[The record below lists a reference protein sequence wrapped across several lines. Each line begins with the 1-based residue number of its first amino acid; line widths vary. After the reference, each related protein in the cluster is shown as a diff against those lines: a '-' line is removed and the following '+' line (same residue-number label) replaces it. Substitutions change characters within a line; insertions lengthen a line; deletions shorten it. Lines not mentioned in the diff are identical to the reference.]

1 MEKTPQ
7 SQQGRLF
14 MSKKFAI
21 HITTK
26 NRLDDLVF
34 TLQQIKSLLD
44 RVDTQCVI
52 FDDGSTDG
60 TSNYLKE
67 NFPQVMLH
75 RNEISKG
82 YIFCRNK
89 MLNET
94 KAEYAVSLDD
104 DAHFLSENP
113 LQNIESHFKQNPD
126 CGLIAFRIFWGKAA
140 PENMATNETAERVK
154 SFVGCGHA
162 WRMTAWRSIPNYPEW
177 FGFYGE
183 ELFASLQ
190 LFRRKL
196 EVHFVPKVLI
206 QHRVDMQA
214 RKSNA
219 ADFKTRF
226 RNSLRADWYNYF
238 LFYPFL
244 PRYKKWLYSVKMQ
257 FTTKIFNGKTELFF
271 PLMGAFWDVV
281 SNTQNIRG
289 WKFVMT
295 REEYQNF
302 MKLPEAKIF
311 WKP

>member
-1 MEKTPQ
+1 MMKT
-7 SQQGRLF
+7 
-14 MSKKFAI
+14 KFAI
-21 HITTK
+21 LITTK
-26 NRLDDLVF
+26 NRLEDLVF
-34 TLQQIKSLLD
+34 TLTAIKNLIGRD
-44 RVDTQCVI
+44 DTQCVV

-60 TSNYLKE
+60 TSNYIKE
-67 NFPQVMLH
+67 NFPEIILH
-75 RNEISKG
+75 RNETSKG

-89 MLNET
+89 MLNEAQ
-94 KAEYAVSLDD
+94 AEYAVSLDD

-113 LQNIESHFKQNPD
+113 LDKIESHFSANPN
-126 CGLIAFRIFWGKAA
+126 CGLVAFRIFWGKSA
-140 PENMATNETAERVK
+140 PESTTTAEIAQQVK

-190 LFRRKL
+190 LFRRKM
-196 EVHFVPKVLI
+196 EVHYLPEILI

-214 RKSNA
+214 RKNNA
-219 ADFKTRF
+219 ADFKARF

-238 LFYPFL
+238 IFYPFF
-244 PRYKKWLYSVKMQ
+244 PRYKKLLYSFKTQ
-257 FTTKIFNGKTELFF
+257 LTTKIFKGKTELFF
-271 PLMGAFWDVV
+271 PLMGAFGDVV

-295 REEYQNF
+295 REEYDNF

>member
-1 MEKTPQ
+1 MTMTSDP
-7 SQQGRLF
+7 
-14 MSKKFAI
+14 KFAI
-21 HITTK
+21 LITTK
-26 NRLDDLVF
+26 NRIDDLIF
-34 TLQQIKSLLD
+34 TLSNIKNLIS
-44 RVDTQCVI
+44 RTDTYCVV

-60 TSNYLKE
+60 TSNYIKE
-67 NFPQVMLH
+67 NFPEINLH
-75 RNEISKG
+75 RNETSKG

-94 KAEYAVSLDD
+94 KAEYAISLDD
-104 DAHFLSENP
+104 DAHFLSESP
-113 LQNIESHFKQNPD
+113 LEKIETHFNKDPA
-126 CGLIAFRIFWGKAA
+126 CGLIAFRIFWGKSV
-140 PENMATNETAERVK
+140 PENTATVENAQQVK

-183 ELFASLQ
+183 ESFASLQ

-196 EVHFVPKVLI
+196 EVHYLPEVLI

-214 RKSNA
+214 RKNNA
-219 ADFKTRF
+219 SDFKMRF

-238 LFYPFL
+238 LFYPFF
-244 PRYKKWLYSVKMQ
+244 PRYKKFLYSVKTQ
-257 FTTKIFNGKTELFF
+257 LLTKVLKGKSELFF
-271 PLMGAFWDVV
+271 PLMAAFWDVI
-281 SNTQNIRG
+281 SNTQKIRG

-295 REEYQNF
+295 RKEYDNF